1 MSSYDDKV
9 IDFEIAVSCPGPAA
23 IGHGRLED
31 AGWNTDDMIARTS
44 G

>member
-9 IDFEIAVSCPGPAA
+9 IDFEIAVSCPDDTRRR
-23 IGHGRLED
+23 IRWLED
-31 AGWNTDDMIARTS
+31 ADWNTDDMIARTS